1 MIREQNGT
9 ATTLQVTGADAQRI
23 VGADG
28 AIWLRLAKTGSTYK
42 AYYSS
47 DGSVWRYMGA
57 TTLNVEATQAG
68 LLAFNRGGNSTDLD
82 VAFDYFRIA
91 SAGDAVPRLIAEA
104 DGRGRRH
111 GAGDAVADARRAGD
125 VRRVHAGRGE
135 GLHGVDDRDRD
146 LHGRRRGA
154 VR

>member
-28 AIWLRLAKTGSTYK
+28 AIWLRLAKAGNTYK

-47 DGSVWRYMGA
+47 DGSVYRYMGT
-57 TTLNVEATQAG
+57 TTLNVEPAQAG
-68 LLAFNRGGNSTDLD
+68 LVAFNRGGTATDLD

-91 SAGDAVPRLIAEA
+91 SAGDPVPRLQTR
-104 DGRGRRH
+104 RGR
-111 GAGDAVADARRAGD
+111 
-125 VRRVHAGRGE
+125 
-135 GLHGVDDRDRD
+135 
-146 LHGRRRGA
+146 HGRRQRA
-154 VR
+154 RRRSR